1 VRKKR
6 LSLLNLNTKAEREK
20 MFADERTSSRT
31 SKDVK
36 PENLSKVCVA
46 TVAIGKMDK

>member
-1 VRKKR
+1 
-6 LSLLNLNTKAEREK
+6 

-31 SKDVK
+31 RKDVK
-36 PENLSKVCVA
+36 PENLSKVCLA